1 MYTTV
6 SYDNLDTYLAGLA
19 ANTQDTPYEIEISN
33 VTVSFLYGYSV
44 ASQGT
49 LQYALQNNATKYVSL
64 KFEAPAELDSIGFMC
79 YGCKSLVGIV
89 VTGME
94 NVTVAWNAFGGC
106 NSLTSVDVSC
116 MESLRRA
123 HGMFNG
129 CTSLASVDISAMM
142 ELTEV
147 HNMFAH
153 CSSLESI
160 TLPTMAGV
168 TDAHNMFQGCTFLT
182 SVDVSGMTSVTDAS
196 YMFQGCTSLSSV
208 DASGMTSLT
217 NVYWMFK
224 GCTSLTSVDVSGMTS
239 LTDAHEMFQGC
250 TSLTSVDVSGMTS
263 VTNANWMFNGCS
275 SLTSVDVSGMT
286 SVTDVAHMFSGCTS
300 FVTIDVSGMT
310 SVTNAYKMFD
320 GCDSLTSA
328 DVSGM
333 TSVTDVSYMFRFCT
347 SLTSVDVSDMASVT
361 NAYGM
366 FYGCRRLVEIH
377 GWSIPPTAEM
387 TTCFDGCTALEA
399 IYVPEPS
406 PSESSW
412 RAWDIRKDTAN
423 NQSTVTVY
431 NPDGTSNSV
440 SVPSAGTYTMKVT
453 DKVDEL
459 LFSPSEEIP
468 AATIQKMLQ
477 TKAPI
482 TAKDA
487 LDPTKDNF
495 MLWAKDRA
503 SARTNVTTDVIEEG
517 NKLPPTSEAVR
528 AAIGSVVPVDI
539 VEHGNMSAVTSN
551 AVSISLSYSTEETL
565 TGGTWIDGK
574 PIYKRTFEVYK
585 NGILNGWTR
594 NGVSFTC
601 SAGLSYIDQLIK
613 NEAITDRCILTSYG
627 FGTDNVQY
635 PVGIYRNGTN
645 TFEIRNGN
653 ATNFFGTKCILTI
666 EYTRKTE

>member
-33 VTVSFLYGYSV
+33 VTVSFLHGYSV
-44 ASQGT
+44 SRQGT
-49 LQYALQNNATKYVSL
+49 LQYVLQNNATKYVSL
-64 KFEAPAELDSIGFMC
+64 KFEAPAELTSIDYMC
-79 YGCKSLVGIV
+79 YGCTSLVGIV

-94 NVTVAWNAFGGC
+94 NVTVAGHAF
-106 NSLTSVDVSC
+106 
-116 MESLRRA
+116 
-123 HGMFNG
+123 FG
-129 CTSLASVDISAMM
+129 CTSLAS
-142 ELTEV
+142 L
-147 HNMFAH
+147 N
-153 CSSLESI
+153 
-160 TLPTMAGV
+160 LPTMA
-168 TDAHNMFQGCTFLT
+168 D
-182 SVDVSGMTSVTDAS
+182 VTDAS
-196 YMFQGCTSLSSV
+196 FMFR
-208 DASGMTSLT
+208 
-217 NVYWMFK
+217 
-224 GCTSLTSVDVSGMTS
+224 
-239 LTDAHEMFQGC
+239 GC

-263 VTNANWMFNGCS
+263 VTNASSMFYECISLTSVDVSGMTNVTDTRGMFTHCTS
-275 SLTSVDVSGMT
+275 LTSVDVSGMTNVTDTRGMFQDCTSLTSVDVSGMT
-286 SVTDVAHMFSGCTS
+286 SVTNASSMFYECISLTS
-300 FVTIDVSGMT
+300 VDVSGMT
-310 SVTNAYKMFD
+310 N
-320 GCDSLTSA
+320 
-328 DVSGM
+328 
-333 TSVTDVSYMFRFCT
+333 VTDASFMFTHCT
-347 SLTSVDVSDMASVT
+347 SLTSVDVSGMTRVT
-361 NAYGM
+361 DAQRM
-366 FYGCRRLVEIH
+366 FLGCTRLTEIH
-377 GWSIPPTAEM
+377 GWSVPSTAEM
-387 TTCFDGCTALEA
+387 TDCFSGCTALEA

-406 PSESSW
+406 PAESSW

-431 NPDGTSNSV
+431 KPDGTSNSV

-495 MLWAKDRA
+495 MLLAKDRS
-503 SARTNVTTDVIEEG
+503 SARTNVTTDVIEAG

-594 NGVSFTC
+594 NGVNFTC

-635 PVGIYRNGTN
+635 PVGIRRSGTN
-645 TFEIRNGN
+645 AFEIRNGDRN
-653 ATNFFGTKCILTI
+653 NFFGTKCILTI

>member
-33 VTVSFLYGYSV
+33 VTVSFLHGYSV
-44 ASQGT
+44 SRQGT
-49 LQYALQNNATKYVSL
+49 LQYVLQNNATKYVSL
-64 KFEAPAELDSIGFMC
+64 KFEAPAELTSIDYMC
-79 YGCKSLVGIV
+79 YGCTSLVGIV

-94 NVTVAWNAFGGC
+94 NVTVAGHAF
-106 NSLTSVDVSC
+106 
-116 MESLRRA
+116 
-123 HGMFNG
+123 FG
-129 CTSLASVDISAMM
+129 CTSLAS
-142 ELTEV
+142 L
-147 HNMFAH
+147 N
-153 CSSLESI
+153 
-160 TLPTMAGV
+160 LPTMA
-168 TDAHNMFQGCTFLT
+168 D
-182 SVDVSGMTSVTDAS
+182 VTDAS
-196 YMFQGCTSLSSV
+196 FMFR
-208 DASGMTSLT
+208 
-217 NVYWMFK
+217 
-224 GCTSLTSVDVSGMTS
+224 
-239 LTDAHEMFQGC
+239 GC

-263 VTNANWMFNGCS
+263 VTNASSMFYECI

-286 SVTDVAHMFSGCTS
+286 NVTDASFMFTH
-300 FVTIDVSGMT
+300 
-310 SVTNAYKMFD
+310 
-320 GCDSLTSA
+320 
-328 DVSGM
+328 
-333 TSVTDVSYMFRFCT
+333 CT
-347 SLTSVDVSDMASVT
+347 SLTSVDVSGMTRVT
-361 NAYGM
+361 DAQRM
-366 FYGCRRLVEIH
+366 FLGCTRLTEIH
-377 GWSIPPTAEM
+377 GWSVPSTAEM
-387 TTCFDGCTALEA
+387 TDCFSGCTALEA

-406 PSESSW
+406 PAESSW

-431 NPDGTSNSV
+431 KPDGTSNSV

-495 MLWAKDRA
+495 MLLAKDRS
-503 SARTNVTTDVIEEG
+503 SARTNVTTDVIEAG

-594 NGVSFTC
+594 NGVNFTC

-635 PVGIYRNGTN
+635 PVGIRRSGTN
-645 TFEIRNGN
+645 AFEIRNGDRN
-653 ATNFFGTKCILTI
+653 NFFGTKCILTI